1 MLEHIDG
8 VALAVAILAPAL
20 ATLAIAALMVTGR
33 AREENV
39 VAISRTAFL
48 ASLAGAIA
56 IAVVVV
62 QDGPREITTGVWFE
76 AGHHAF
82 HVNFLLDPLAAMM
95 IVLTAGACSLIG
107 HFSVTYLHGERGHTR
122 FYLLLDLFAVG
133 MLLIVTAGSID
144 LLFVGWEIVGITS
157 ALLIGFFHER
167 PMPVRNG
174 LRAFVT
180 YRCCDVALLVGII
193 MLHHYAHETGMHVD
207 PGRWAAGLPAVSG
220 GGATV
225 VGLALMLGA
234 MGKSAQAPVGGWL
247 PRAMEGPTP
256 SSAIFYGALSVHAG
270 VYLLIR
276 AQPVFE
282 RSPIASAALI
292 VVGAITAVT
301 ATLTGRVESDV
312 KTTLAYATMTQVGL
326 MFVELG
332 LHLPT
337 VASVHLVGNAVLR
350 CWQLLRAPA
359 ILHELHEVHGA
370 LEHELETGRVLDNIE
385 RKLPGHVGAW
395 LYLRALD
402 RFYFEALFDRFLVR
416 PFFALARAL
425 ARLDEG
431 LGTSD
436 TPVAVPRRAAT
447 DGGKR

>member
-1 MLEHIDG
+1 MPEQIDG
-8 VALAVAILAPAL
+8 LALAIAIFAPAL
-20 ATLAIAALMVTGR
+20 ATLTTATLMVAGR

-39 VAISRTAFL
+39 VAISRLAFL
-48 ASLAGAIA
+48 ASFAATVAIA
-56 IAVVVV
+56 TVVVR
-62 QDGPREITTGVWFE
+62 DGARELTTGVWFE

-82 HVNFLLDPLAAMM
+82 HVRFLLDPLSAMM
-95 IVLTAGACSLIG
+95 SVLTAGACSLIG
-107 HFSVTYLHGERGHTR
+107 HFSVTYLHGERGHAR
-122 FYLLLDLFAVG
+122 FYLLLDLFTVG

-167 PMPVRNG
+167 PTPVRNG
-174 LRAFVT
+174 LRAFAT

-193 MLHHYAHETGMHVD
+193 MLHHYAHETGMHVE
-207 PGRWAAGLPAVSG
+207 PGRWAAGLPAVTG
-220 GGATV
+220 TGATV

-256 SSAIFYGALSVHAG
+256 SSAIFYGALSIHAG

-282 RSPIASAALI
+282 RSPVASGALI
-292 VVGAITAVT
+292 AVGAVTAIT
-301 ATLTGRVESDV
+301 ATLTGRVQSDV

-326 MFVELG
+326 MFIELG

-337 VASVHLVGNAVLR
+337 VAALHLLGNAVLR

-370 LEHELETGRVLDNIE
+370 LEHELETGRLLDRIE
-385 RKLPGHVGAW
+385 RKLPGRIGAW

-402 RFYFEALFDRFLVR
+402 RFYFESLAERFLVR

-431 LGTSD
+431 VD
-436 TPVAVPRRAAT
+436 TEQTAVAVPPQAAT
-447 DGGKR
+447 DGGDR